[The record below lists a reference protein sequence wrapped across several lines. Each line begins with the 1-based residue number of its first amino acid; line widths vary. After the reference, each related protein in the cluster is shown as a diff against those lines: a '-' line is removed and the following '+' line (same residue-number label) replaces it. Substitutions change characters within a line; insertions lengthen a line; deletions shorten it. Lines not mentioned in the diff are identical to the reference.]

1 MKRRGFLR
9 SLAAAAG
16 AVVTPRWAAAEDV
29 ITVGVILPSEPD
41 LAAELRRGTA
51 LGLED
56 ANALATLFGKRLRL
70 ETETA
75 SETGA
80 LQAGRTLV
88 RGGALAL
95 VGGVGLGASEALDA
109 LASESAV
116 MLNVGA
122 SDDRLR
128 GERCD
133 RRVFHLIPSISMYV
147 DALALILVERRQLM
161 RWAVAADGSPRGLE
175 IEAAARRSIARRGGS
190 LITDG
195 SGGDALL
202 LAMQDASVRAAV
214 GRAAGEGRAADRIAG
229 VGDAG
234 LRLLADQPAG
244 LWSVAWHHDLERFSA
259 RELNSRFRR
268 RQNASMVGV
277 SWAAWA
283 ALKLIGEAVVR
294 GGAAH
299 GPALVNFLESAP
311 PFDGHKGDALT
322 FRKWDHQ
329 LRQPLYVIGPRKREA
344 SGGPSDPFTVIA
356 DTGTGNLD
364 ALGTP
369 MAESRCR
376 FSP

>member
-1 MKRRGFLR
+1 VKRRGFLR

-109 LASESAV
+109 LASEGAV